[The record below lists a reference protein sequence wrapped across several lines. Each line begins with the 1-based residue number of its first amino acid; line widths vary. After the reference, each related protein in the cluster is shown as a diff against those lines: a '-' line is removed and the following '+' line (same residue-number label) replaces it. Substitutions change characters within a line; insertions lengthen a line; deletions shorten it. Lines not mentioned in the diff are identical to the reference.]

1 MSNYLVLNS
10 KFSTTRRLKKI
21 ISTIDQ
27 KLLVKSSESTDEFKT
42 RLFLPKNKN
51 RKCAGGLRTKNYFK
65 FNSFN
70 KPLITIITVVYNGG
84 KVLEETILSVLN
96 QSYNN
101 IEFIIID
108 GGSSDNTLKIIN
120 KYDNEID
127 YWVSE
132 KDNGI
137 YDAMNKGCSLALG
150 SGLIFLNSGDKF
162 IGNMFNKNFKL
173 PFLLPCKVKDIRS
186 ENIWSRKISNPKCG
200 MPTSHQAM
208 VFKNRKILYNL
219 SYKVSSD
226 YDYFIRHG
234 IFSKLE
240 KNVFGYVLYCNDG
253 ISGKSRW
260 RRDLETSFIIFK
272 YFGVINLIKFII
284 NIFRIFK

>member
-21 ISTIDQ
+21 ISSRDL
-27 KLLVKSSESTDEFKT
+27 KLLVKSSESTDEFVT

-51 RKCAGGLRTKNYFK
+51 RKSEGGLRTKNYFK
-65 FNSFN
+65 YDSFN
-70 KPLITIITVVYNGG
+70 KPLITVITVVYNGA

-101 IEFIIID
+101 IELIIID
-108 GGSSDNTLKIIN
+108 GDSSDNTLKIIN
-120 KYDNEID
+120 KYNNKID

-132 KDNGI
+132 KDAGI

-150 SGLIFLNSGDKF
+150 SGLVFLNAGDKF
-162 IGNMFNKNFKL
+162 IGNMFNRNLKL
-173 PFLLPCKVKDIRS
+173 PFLLPCKVKNTRS

-208 VFKNRKILYNL
+208 VFKNKKILYNL
-219 SYKVSSD
+219 SYKISSD

-234 IFSKLE
+234 IFLRLE
-240 KNVFGYVLYCNDG
+240 KNVFSYVLYCNDG
-253 ISGKSRW
+253 ISGKKKW
-260 RRDLETSFIIFK
+260 RRDLETSLIIFK
-272 YFGVINLIKFII
+272 YFGVINLLKFII
-284 NIFRIFK
+284 NAFRIFK